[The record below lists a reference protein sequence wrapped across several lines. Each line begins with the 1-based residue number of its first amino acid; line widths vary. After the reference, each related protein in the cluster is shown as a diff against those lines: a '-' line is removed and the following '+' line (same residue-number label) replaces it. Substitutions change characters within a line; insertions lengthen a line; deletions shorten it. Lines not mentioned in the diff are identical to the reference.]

1 MLTSVL
7 LATAPTPLEWTPTV
21 GIIMIIANIIA
32 IAYGKFTIEYPSV
45 EPAAP
50 SPRFFGGFGLPAILA
65 TTAFGHILGAGIILG
80 LHNIGRI

>member
-1 MLTSVL
+1 MLTTL

-32 IAYGKFTIEYPSV
+32 IAFGKFTIQYPSAA
-45 EPAAP
+45 PAAP
-50 SPRFFGGFGLPAILA
+50 APNFFGGFGLPAILA